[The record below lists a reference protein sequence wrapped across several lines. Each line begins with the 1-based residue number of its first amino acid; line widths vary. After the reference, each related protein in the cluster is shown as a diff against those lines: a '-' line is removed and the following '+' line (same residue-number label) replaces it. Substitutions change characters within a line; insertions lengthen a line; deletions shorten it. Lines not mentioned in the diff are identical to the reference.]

1 MCGIWGGRALPRPGP
16 LVRDLSKPHTP
27 EIRPDYERA
36 RRIVKTIYIGI
47 GSNLGDREQNLHA
60 AREGISA
67 AGLHIARAS
76 SIYETA
82 PRDLPDQ
89 PWFLN
94 QVVEA
99 ETELLPL
106 QLLGKLQ
113 KIEKALGR
121 RRVVAKGPRV
131 IDLDI
136 LLYGR
141 AVIRHAGLEIPHPRM
156 IERRFVLEPLA
167 ELSEAHRS
175 GGEPRPRLPPA
186 IRYPAAEVL
195 GDCEVGEDRETLLV
209 LRAFRG
215 RVSDSAPGTG
225 GRTRLPRAHRSPVF
239 RPP

>member
-1 MCGIWGGRALPRPGP
+1 MCAVLGADARGRDPAPWSGTYPN
-16 LVRDLSKPHTP
+16 HTHP

-60 AREGISA
+60 VREGISA

-113 KIEKALGR
+113 KIEKAMGR

-167 ELSEAHRS
+167 ELA
-175 GGEPRPRLPPA
+175 PDLRLPSSTRPQLRPSDA
-186 IRYPAAEVL
+186 RTVRELLAEL
-195 GDCEVGEDRETLLV
+195 QNQEV
-209 LRAFRG
+209 RAY
-215 RVSDSAPGTG
+215 APHLATG
-225 GRTRLPRAHRSPVF
+225 I
-239 RPP
+239 